1 MSHFYDDVIIT
12 IAKSII
18 LEEYGKSTLFNLLL
32 YYSNPKTEL
41 TYENI
46 KILEKY
52 KIIDGYKIRWEF
64 ISIINRM
71 SLYSIKK
78 LYRMTF

>member
-32 YYSNPKTEL
+32 YCSNPKTDL

-46 KILEKY
+46 RKI
-52 KIIDGYKIRWEF
+52 
-64 ISIINRM
+64 
-71 SLYSIKK
+71 
-78 LYRMTF
+78 